1 MTTPLLEAK
10 DSPVSPST
18 DRGCGLTLREMFL
31 LHDALVPRTDAW
43 WLVDRLRVVGRADE
57 TIAASVLERALTDR
71 ALGVTLT
78 EAECD
83 AVLDALCRD
92 TPRAGLVELR
102 GALLREREL

>member
-1 MTTPLLEAK
+1 
-10 DSPVSPST
+10 
-18 DRGCGLTLREMFL
+18 
-31 LHDALVPRTDAW
+31 
-43 WLVDRLRVVGRADE
+43 
-57 TIAASVLERALTDR
+57 VLERALTDR

>member
-1 MTTPLLEAK
+1 
-10 DSPVSPST
+10 
-18 DRGCGLTLREMFL
+18 MFL

-57 TIAASVLERALTDR
+57 AIAAAVLERALTDR

-83 AVLDALCRD
+83 AVLDALSRE